1 MCQCLLYV
9 FGESD
14 VRYIYELHV
23 LKFDIKASFKSYHLF
38 LVYFESI
45 LGFNHMDMR

>member
-23 LKFDIKASFKSYHLF
+23 LKFDIAFHSNHTIF
-38 LVYFESI
+38 VYFESI